1 MYHRTIA
8 KAHKDAHSH
17 DHEHKVWSRR
27 SFLQALGIGSTG
39 SLMLAGN
46 QLSASSVSPL
56 AMALNKSDNDNILVL
71 IRLAGGNDGLN
82 TIVPVYDFDTYAN
95 ARPSIYHRQ
104 NDLISLNSE
113 FGMPDYMQPLES
125 MWGDG
130 MMKVVH
136 GVGYEGQN
144 LSHFKS
150 SDIWAT
156 ANTNYGSELTQGWL
170 GKYFKESYQDFL
182 LAPPEKPLAIQIGS
196 IGNLIFSNDD
206 EQFAFL
212 VSNPRQLENIAKNG
226 VQFNVNDLDLDCKS
240 GQQQEFLRA
249 TSNSTYI
256 YSGVISEAY
265 NNATNK
271 MEYQDNKIAD
281 QLAIIAR
288 LIKGNLGTK
297 VFMVTLNGFD
307 THANQPE
314 RHAELMGDLSQA
326 VNDFYKDLEE
336 TGHHEKV
343 LGMTFSEFGRRFTEN
358 GSNGTDHGAASPTMF
373 FGPALNGNG
382 FVGDH
387 PDLGDLDRNKNLKST
402 NDFRTLYASV
412 LSQWLCID
420 QASVNN
426 ALAGDF
432 VNLDLGFSCSSEEVP
447 DPIDPTDPIAEAPEA
462 FIHKPIYDAESNPS
476 IALNVNRAMHVDIQ
490 LYAINGKRIGTLKNG
505 FMSEGSYILSIEES
519 LIDKT
524 LTTGEYIYRV
534 TTHEGSSSKII
545 LIR

>member
-8 KAHKDAHSH
+8 KKHKDAHSH

-39 SLMLAGN
+39 SLMLAGS

-56 AMALNKSDNDNILVL
+56 AMALNKSDNDNVLVL
-71 IRLAGGNDGLN
+71 IRLSGGNDGLN
-82 TIVPVYDFDTYAN
+82 TIVPVYDFDTYAG
-95 ARPSIYHRQ
+95 ARPSIYHKQR
-104 NDLISLNSE
+104 DLITLDND
-113 FGMPDYMQPLES
+113 FAMPNYMQPLES

-156 ANTNYGSELTQGWL
+156 ANTNYGDALNQGWF
-170 GKYFKESYQDFL
+170 GKYFKENYQDFL
-182 LAPPEKPLAIQIGS
+182 LAPPENPLAIQIGS
-196 IGNLIFSNDD
+196 VGNLIFSD
-206 EQFAFL
+206 EDAQFAFL
-212 VSNPRQLENIAKNG
+212 VSNPGQLESIAKNG
-226 VQFNVNDLDLDCKS
+226 TQFNVNDLDLSCKS

-256 YSGVISEAY
+256 YSGVISDAY
-265 NNATNK
+265 KATSNRV
-271 MEYQDNKIAD
+271 EYSDNKIAD

-314 RHAELMGDLSQA
+314 RHMELMGDLSKA
-326 VNDFYKDLEE
+326 VKDFYTDLEE

-343 LGMTFSEFGRRFTEN
+343 LGMTFSEFGRRFFEN

-382 FVGDH
+382 FVGEH
-387 PDLGDLDRNKNLKST
+387 PDIDNLDRNKNLQST
-402 NDFRTLYASV
+402 TDFRSLYASV

-420 QASVNN
+420 QPSVDS
-426 ALAGDF
+426 ALSGSFDT
-432 VNLDLGFSCSSEEVP
+432 LDLGFSCGAEAVVPTPIEEVP
-447 DPIDPTDPIAEAPEA
+447 GETQDGFTHMALYSAEG
-462 FIHKPIYDAESNPS
+462 KPS
-476 IALNVNRAMHVDIQ
+476 IALNVDKAQHVDIQ
-490 LYAINGKRIGTLKNG
+490 LYNILGQRIGTIKNS
-505 FMSEGSYILSIEES
+505 FMTEGSYTFDIDES
-519 LIDKT
+519 LLDET
-524 LTTGEYIYRV
+524 LTAGEYIYRV
-534 TTHEGSSSKII
+534 TTAAGASSKII
-545 LIR
+545 LVK